1 MGKERFLDSFPYPLL
16 QEAFQGPS
24 ERWNTSSDPFSWGC
38 NLSGLGPCILA
49 AHHPRSFPVST
60 SDLEYPVFTVLDS
73 ARVGLCCPYKH
84 TSRNILQTLKG
95 CAPIM
100 SLRGRRGRRTEGCLT
115 RFPSTGLGFTA
126 RSTCRVCLHPTRW
139 LVHTCSWKVVIF
151 LHESWVESHPSYRHS
166 AP

>member
-1 MGKERFLDSFPYPLL
+1 MAFHTLSYRKPSRVHQKGGTPL
-16 QEAFQGPS
+16 QTPSPGWAATCPGP
-24 ERWNTSSDPFSWGC
+24 
-38 NLSGLGPCILA
+38 GPCILA

-73 ARVGLCCPYKH
+73 AWVGLCCPYKH

-100 SLRGRRGRRTEGCLT
+100 SLQGRRGRRTEGCLT